1 MTSVGNERGLDEPV
15 PGDILGNRYE
25 ILEEIG
31 RGGMATVYKG
41 RDLRL
46 SRKVAVKVF
55 RGGFADAVDPRR
67 TTQEM
72 QLLGG
77 VNHPAIVSVLDASN
91 GDERFGSYLV
101 MELVVGDD
109 LGALLKRARG
119 PLSADFARRIVGD
132 VASALQLLHE
142 KGVVHRDVKPGNILV
157 SAGAGQGLSG
167 VTAKLTDFGI
177 AQMVDGAALTASDS
191 ILGTAAYLSPEQV
204 RGSRLRPASDVYSL
218 GLVLLETLTGRRAFP
233 GPAAEAAVA
242 RLTRPPALPTDA
254 SPALADLLSRMT
266 ALDPSVRPRAGE
278 VADALREDL
287 AGALTAPD
295 AEHTA
300 PVPRA
305 VLTGT
310 GAVVA
315 AAATAAAPPGHG
327 SPAEEDATLPHQSLW
342 TPAAGIPLGPR
353 AVADA
358 GVRPLVVPP
367 VEEPRRRFP
376 TLLAVG
382 ASALAAAVAGVIITS
397 STGFWNPP
405 SQAAAVNQ
413 AGAKD
418 GVTANTPAPVASDGG
433 GVAPVRAA
441 SGGDV
446 VATTPHASASPSPS
460 PTRSRSTPS
469 PTPTTGSSSSPS
481 PSAIPTSPAPSSDPT
496 STPPGSGP
504 SPSSSSTTPTPTG
517 SSTPRA
523 ARRARRRPTRRAPAR
538 PSRRIRRSRPSSR
551 RLSLRPAPPRA
562 CAPDAR

>member
-1 MTSVGNERGLDEPV
+1 VGNERGLDEPV

-242 RLTRPPALPTDA
+242 RLTRPPALPIDA

-266 ALDPSVRPRAGE
+266 ALDPSARPRAEE
-278 VADALREDL
+278 VAAALRGDL
-287 AGALTAPD
+287 AGAITAPD

-300 PVPRA
+300 EVPRA
-305 VLTGT
+305 VLA
-310 GAVVA
+310 GAGPVLA
-315 AAATAAAPPGHG
+315 AAAMAAPAET
-327 SPAEEDATLPHQSLW
+327 SLAEASSAEEDATLPHPSLW

-353 AVADA
+353 PIADTGA
-358 GVRPLVVPP
+358 RPLVVPP
-367 VEEPRRRFP
+367 IEEPRRRFP

-397 STGFWNPP
+397 STGLWNPP
-405 SQAAAVNQ
+405 NPAAAVNQ

-418 GVTANTPAPVASDGG
+418 GVTANTPAPVATDGG
-433 GVAPVRAA
+433 QVTPLRAA
-441 SGGDV
+441 TGGDV
-446 VATTPHASASPSPS
+446 VATTPHARSSPRASPSPS
-460 PTRSRSTPS
+460 RPTPS
-469 PTPTTGSSSSPS
+469 PAPTTGSSSSPT
-481 PSAIPTSPAPSSDPT
+481 PSAVPTSPSPSPDPSSTVPGSAPSPTTTPT
-496 STPPGSGP
+496 STSTP
-504 SPSSSSTTPTPTG
+504 SG
-517 SSTPRA
+517 SSTPPA
-523 ARRARRRPTRRAPAR
+523 AP
-538 PSRRIRRSRPSSR
+538 PS
-551 RLSLRPAPPRA
+551 PAPTGTSGAGATASADPSQQTVLA
-562 CAPDAR
+562 AP

>member
-1 MTSVGNERGLDEPV
+1 MDEPI
-15 PGDILGNRYE
+15 PGDVLGNRYE

-132 VASALQLLHE
+132 VASALQLLHGQ
-142 KGVVHRDVKPGNILV
+142 GVVHRDVKPGNILV
-157 SAGAGQGLSG
+157 STGGSQGPSG

-177 AQMVDGAALTASDS
+177 AQMVDGAALTATDS

-204 RGSRLRPASDVYSL
+204 RGSRLRPASDIYSL
-218 GLVLLETLTGRRAFP
+218 GLVLLEALTGRRAFP

-242 RLTRPPALPTDA
+242 RLTRPPALPIDA

-266 ALDPSVRPRAGE
+266 ALDPSARPRAEE
-278 VADALREDL
+278 VAAALRGDL
-287 AGALTAPD
+287 VGAITAPD

-300 PVPRA
+300 QVPRA
-305 VLTGT
+305 ALAG
-310 GAVVA
+310 A
-315 AAATAAAPPGHG
+315 AAAAAPARPRRWP
-327 SPAEEDATLPHQSLW
+327 SPSGASAAEEDSTLPHPSLW

-353 AVADA
+353 ANADT

-367 VEEPRRRFP
+367 ARSR
-376 TLLAVG
+376 
-382 ASALAAAVAGVIITS
+382 VAG
-397 STGFWNPP
+397 
-405 SQAAAVNQ
+405 
-413 AGAKD
+413 
-418 GVTANTPAPVASDGG
+418 
-433 GVAPVRAA
+433 
-441 SGGDV
+441 
-446 VATTPHASASPSPS
+446 
-460 PTRSRSTPS
+460 SRRC
-469 PTPTTGSSSSPS
+469 S
-481 PSAIPTSPAPSSDPT
+481 PSAPPRWPLRSPA
-496 STPPGSGP
+496 
-504 SPSSSSTTPTPTG
+504 SSS
-517 SSTPRA
+517 
-523 ARRARRRPTRRAPAR
+523 RRAPA
-538 PSRRIRRSRPSSR
+538 SGT
-551 RLSLRPAPPRA
+551 PPTL
-562 CAPDAR
+562 PQP